1 METDNKQIKEL
12 MLANDALADE
22 LKRVEY
28 YAYCCEREIIDQ
40 INLRKELF
48 DKTISFMEQH
58 LPFGEVPRELMLE
71 VIEDYKKEM
80 MPLFTKTNFKEE

>member
-1 METDNKQIKEL
+1 MDDKDIKVL

-22 LKRVEY
+22 LKCVKL

-40 INLRKELF
+40 INLRKKLF
-48 DKTISFMEQH
+48 DKTIEFFTQH
-58 LPFGEVPRELMLE
+58 IPFGEVSRELALE

-80 MPLFTKTNFKEE
+80 MSLFTTSNFKEE

>member
-1 METDNKQIKEL
+1 MDDKDIKDL

-22 LKRVEY
+22 LKRVEF

-40 INLRKELF
+40 INLRKKLF
-48 DKTISFMEQH
+48 DKTIEFFTQH
-58 LPFGEVPRELMLE
+58 IPFGEVSRELALE

-80 MPLFTKTNFKEE
+80 MSLFTTSNFKEE

>member
-1 METDNKQIKEL
+1 MDNKDIKDL

-28 YAYCCEREIIDQ
+28 YSYCCEREIIEQ
-40 INLRKELF
+40 INLRKKLF
-48 DKTISFMEQH
+48 DNTIAFMEQH
-58 LPFGEVPRELMLE
+58 LPFGEVSKELVSE

-80 MPLFTKTNFKEE
+80 MPLFTTSNFKEE